1 MKKIKGIP
9 KIVIYIAVGGGVL
22 FVAFFII
29 TSLEIGKSVKEQCR
43 LAQVKYSAELPA
55 NNPDCAQA
63 LIMTLEDE
71 NRSYRQRNMAIW
83 ALGQLGDKRGLSVLD
98 KYYTGVIPDREPYDQ
113 GISQY
118 ELKKAIKLLQNGFN
132 ATAFLWR

>member
-9 KIVIYIAVGGGVL
+9 KIVIYIAVGAGVL
-22 FVAFFII
+22 FTVFYVI

-43 LAQVKYSAELPA
+43 LAQVKYSAELSA
-55 NNPDCAQA
+55 NKPDCAQV
-63 LIMTLEDE
+63 LTMTLEDK
-71 NRSYRQRNMAIW
+71 NSSYRQRNMAVW
-83 ALGQLGDKRGLSVLD
+83 ALGQLGDKQALPFLE

-118 ELKKAIKLLQNGFN
+118 ELKKAIKLLRNGFN